1 MKIAYIKHPISEKTK
16 AEYFGKGFQII
27 DARFTPN
34 DIKDGDFVEKDTPD
48 PDEENKDPD
57 EENKDPDN
65 LDLDAKNT
73 QNDTNTQ
80 TSAATGE
87 KNIRN
92 RNAVK
97 AS

>member
-34 DIKDGDFVEKDTPD
+34 DIKDGDFVEKDTT
-48 PDEENKDPD
+48 DPD

-87 KNIRN
+87 KKIHN
-92 RNAVK
+92 RNVVK